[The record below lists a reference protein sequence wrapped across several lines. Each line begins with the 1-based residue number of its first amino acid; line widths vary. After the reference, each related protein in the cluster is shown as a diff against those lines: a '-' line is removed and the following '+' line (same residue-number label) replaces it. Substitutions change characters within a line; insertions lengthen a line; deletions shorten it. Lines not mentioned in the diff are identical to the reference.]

1 MLTANILKPN
11 TNKKSL
17 KAFGVGCGP
26 ESFRGGAWGVGFLK
40 LLEYLLLLALCSL
53 LYAPGHAFAF

>member
-17 KAFGVGCGP
+17 IAI
-26 ESFRGGAWGVGFLK
+26 GAYPQTNIINFNCFNSGKETTTKLK
-40 LLEYLLLLALCSL
+40 L
-53 LYAPGHAFAF
+53 